1 MRTASVVLFSPLCFF
16 GHCWAATTRAAEAP
30 RKGALLAKLTPD
42 EKKAVELARAFL
54 ARKKVKWGEP
64 ARISRASKG
73 QGELVGGEKGAF
85 LISYL
90 TPVKESYLLGQ
101 RMVVVNIAT
110 RKVAF
115 IPRE

>member
-1 MRTASVVLFSPLCFF
+1 MRTASVVLFIPFCFF
-16 GHCWAATTRAAEAP
+16 GFCWTTTPAAEAP

-42 EKKAVELARAFL
+42 EKKAVALARAFL
-54 ARKKVKWGEP
+54 AKKKVKWGEP
-64 ARISRASKG
+64 ARITRASKG
-73 QGELVGGEKGAF
+73 QGELVGGENGAF
-85 LISYL
+85 LLSYP
-90 TPVKESYLLGQ
+90 TPFRESHVLGQ